1 MLHQLSTFSSVSV
14 VRHFQEY
21 TEPSETATSGGPRR
35 THPNPLHP
43 AASNT
48 DEEKVLL
55 PLGETTL
62 TNNLGIPIVVV
73 VTKVCCLSNQ
83 IFLQGCIRN
92 LNHLG
97 KN

>member
-1 MLHQLSTFSSVSV
+1 MLHQLIDIIRLVSV

-73 VTKVCCLSNQ
+73 VTKVGHLSQ
-83 IFLQGCIRN
+83 SITVCV
-92 LNHLG
+92 
-97 KN
+97 